1 MQLNA
6 NSRDSLG
13 KASRK
18 LRHQGLLP
26 AVLYGHRTKAFNLQ
40 LDARE
45 FGRVFARV
53 GRTSLIDL
61 VIDHGRPHKVLVK
74 EIQHS
79 PRWHHVV
86 HVDFHQVS
94 LREKLQV
101 EVPVTVSGI
110 PGPVDAGDADVLH
123 VLHNIKVE
131 CLPTDIPDV
140 VDVDISGLKEIDE
153 GIRVGDLLLPSGVS
167 VVDDPE
173 EMVVKLTARR
183 DMVAEL
189 AAEEAAEGQA
199 EEPVEAAEEE
209 AAGEQSAQRAE

>member
-6 NSRDSLG
+6 NKRDSLG

-26 AVLYGHRTKAFNLQ
+26 AVLYGHHTKAFNLQ

-61 VIDHGRPHKVLVK
+61 VIDDGRPHKVLVK

-101 EVPVTVSGI
+101 EVPVTVSGL
-110 PGPVDAGDADVLH
+110 PAPVDAGDADVLH
-123 VLHNIKVE
+123 VLHNLKVE

-153 GIRVGDLLLPSGVS
+153 GIRVGDLRLPPGVS

-199 EEPVEAAEEE
+199 EEPAEAGEEEAAEEH
-209 AAGEQSAQRAE
+209 SAEGAE

>member
-6 NSRDSLG
+6 KTRDSLG
-13 KASRK
+13 KASRR
-18 LRHQGLLP
+18 LRHEGLLP
-26 AVLYGHRTKAFNLQ
+26 AVLYGHRTKGFNLQ

-45 FGRVFARV
+45 FDRVFARV

-61 VIDHGRPHKVLVK
+61 VIDDGRSHKVLVK

-79 PRWHHVV
+79 PRRHNVV

-101 EVPVTVSGI
+101 EVPITVTGL
-110 PGPVDAGDADVLH
+110 PGPVDAGDADVLQ
-123 VLHNIKVE
+123 VLHSLKVE

-140 VDVDISGLKEIDE
+140 IDVDINGLKEIDE
-153 GIRVGDLLLPSGVS
+153 GIRVGDLQLPQGVS
-167 VVDDPE
+167 VAEDPE

-189 AAEEAAEGQA
+189 AAEEAAEMQVDTTAQA
-199 EEPVEAAEEE
+199 PSEEAASDQAEEE
-209 AAGEQSAQRAE
+209 AQ

>member
-6 NSRDSLG
+6 NTRDSLG

-40 LDARE
+40 LDARD

-61 VIDHGRPHKVLVK
+61 VIDDGRPHKVLVK

-101 EVPVTVSGI
+101 EVPVTVSGL
-110 PGPVDAGDADVLH
+110 PALVDAGDADVLH
-123 VLHNIKVE
+123 VLHNLKVE

-140 VDVDISGLKEIDE
+140 VDVDISGLQEIDE
-153 GIRVGDLLLPSGVS
+153 GIRVGELRLPQGVS
-167 VVDDPE
+167 VVDDPD

-199 EEPVEAAEEE
+199 EEPAEAAEEE
-209 AAGEQSAQRAE
+209 PAGDQSPEGAE